1 MTCSVS
7 PPKIQQSPTNL
18 HRCDKCVTS
27 DIGIYKQA
35 SDSWLVCSFHSH
47 CILQCLTTIGEE
59 GDTRTKK
66 EKGTGRTARAVAN
79 DQDLAP
85 CFGPAQLR
93 DMALGISNEGHQT
106 QGPKRVPSGATA
118 ALKFVVAR
126 RHVPWLC
133 ADILRELYSISLN
146 YLGVSSVAT
155 NRRKSSVAYGSK
167 SRVP

>member
-1 MTCSVS
+1 MCHKRHWNIQTSIRFLASVLF
-7 PPKIQQSPTNL
+7 PQPL
-18 HRCDKCVTS
+18 HPAMPHNHWRGRGHTHQK
-27 DIGIYKQA
+27 
-35 SDSWLVCSFHSH
+35 
-47 CILQCLTTIGEE
+47 
-59 GDTRTKK
+59 R
-66 EKGTGRTARAVAN
+66 KGTGRTARAVAN